1 LNEKGIQINL
11 KNLVL
16 PSWAL
21 RLASGPPAEAGP
33 AQPRAALACFRASP
47 WPSSR
52 LASPGPRRAPA
63 RPHSRACALTPAE
76 ADRRVAPPVA
86 ELLTVRPR
94 ATGFLTLLAES

>member
-11 KNLVL
+11 KKIWFYPRGPCASL
-16 PSWAL
+16 
-21 RLASGPPAEAGP
+21 LARQPKP
-33 AQPRAALACFRASP
+33 AQPRTALACFRASP

-86 ELLTVRPR
+86 ELLTARPR